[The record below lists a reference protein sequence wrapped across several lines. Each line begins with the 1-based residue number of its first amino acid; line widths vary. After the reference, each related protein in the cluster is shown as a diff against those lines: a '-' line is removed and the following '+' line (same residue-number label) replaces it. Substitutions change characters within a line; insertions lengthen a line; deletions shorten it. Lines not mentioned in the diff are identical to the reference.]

1 VTKGRPGMN
10 WIGEF
15 FATLPDAMV
24 ALWEFGDGFIGVA
37 LMVASLVLLA
47 LFCLLAYRLRE
58 TQGWLSALFGAMA
71 ALLSS
76 WWLLGILPSAW
87 VYFADSQSELLAD
100 QIIPSQIIVG
110 SLEVATNFYNVF
122 RDSIVLVQGAI
133 VVVGYFALALI
144 LQKRFPGGL
153 AEGEERGPTTGGYK

>member
-1 VTKGRPGMN
+1 MS

-15 FATLPDAMV
+15 FRTLPEAIV
-24 ALWEFGDGFIGVA
+24 ALWEFGDGFIGLLLMGASIA
-37 LMVASLVLLA
+37 LTA

-58 TQGWLSALFGAMA
+58 TQGWLAALFGAMA
-71 ALLSS
+71 ALLSA
-76 WWLLGILPSAW
+76 WWLLGIVPSAW

-100 QIIPSQIIVG
+100 QIIPTQIIIG
-110 SLEVATNFYNVF
+110 PLQVATNFYNVF
-122 RDSIVLVQGAI
+122 RDSVVLVQGAI
-133 VVVGYFALALI
+133 VVVGYFVLALV

>member
-1 VTKGRPGMN
+1 MDWLRELFT
-10 WIGEF
+10 
-15 FATLPDAMV
+15 TLPGV
-24 ALWEFGDGFIGVA
+24 LRVLWEFGGGFVG
-37 LMVASLVLLA
+37 LVLMGVSLMLIA
-47 LFCLLAYRLRE
+47 LFCLLALRLRDR
-58 TQGWLSALFGAMA
+58 QGWLAALFGVMA

-76 WWLLGILPSAW
+76 WWLLGIIPSAW

-100 QIIPSQIIVG
+100 QIIPSQIIIG
-110 SLEVATNFYNVF
+110 PLEVASNFYNVF
-122 RDSIVLVQGAI
+122 RDTIVLVEGAI

>member
-1 VTKGRPGMN
+1 MS

-15 FATLPDAMV
+15 FRTLPEAIV
-24 ALWEFGDGFIGVA
+24 ALWEFGDGFIGLMLMAASIA
-37 LMVASLVLLA
+37 LTA

-58 TQGWLSALFGAMA
+58 TQGWLAALFGAMA
-71 ALLSS
+71 ALLSA
-76 WWLLGILPSAW
+76 WWLLGIVPSAW

-100 QIIPSQIIVG
+100 QIIPTQIIIG
-110 SLEVATNFYNVF
+110 PLQVATNFYNVF
-122 RDSIVLVQGAI
+122 RDSVVLVQGAI
-133 VVVGYFALALI
+133 VVVGYFVLALV